1 MIVEDALAHDLERG
15 NGNGEDAALFPDDE
29 DESYKFDEDA
39 NSNDDEKAE
48 LNKNWDDEENIKSL
62 TEGDLAD
69 CVQSSLDAMSHEV
82 SIKGS
87 GKATPGSITAKSHL
101 SRR

>member
-1 MIVEDALAHDLERG
+1 VIVEDALAHDLERG

-29 DESYKFDEDA
+29 DESYKLDDDA
-39 NSNDDEKAE
+39 KSNDDNKAE

-69 CVQSSLDAMSHEV
+69 CVQSSLDAMSNEV
-82 SIKGS
+82 SIKAS
-87 GKATPGSITAKSHL
+87 GKATPGSITAKSH
-101 SRR
+101 